1 MAEPSVPRV
10 RRTRRTLAATAV
22 SLATAFSVGTLEP
35 WNPEIVGARVS
46 SPDDT
51 ARFIRTLTLSPG
63 VPLSVEATVGDITI
77 TGWDRPETSVE
88 ILRRAPTAAR
98 LAAVEPA
105 IVETDRGTMIRVV
118 QPEAGMDRSI
128 TSMIRISLPSTS
140 ALGSVTVL
148 DGRIVLTNLTGG
160 ISANSRDGSIAANR
174 LSGTIRLETQTGD
187 ITLDNATL
195 SPDGLIRLRAFNGQI
210 KVHFARRPENARI
223 LAVTFN
229 GTISSELPLTMK
241 DRFGP
246 RFGEATIGAGSPV
259 VSIDVVTGNIQ
270 IKSPDR

>member
-1 MAEPSVPRV
+1 MAEPGMRTTRIWRGPAAVALSV
-10 RRTRRTLAATAV
+10 ATVLPA
-22 SLATAFSVGTLEP
+22 
-35 WNPEIVGARVS
+35 GALDES
-46 SPDDT
+46 
-51 ARFIRTLTLSPG
+51 ARFTRTLTLSPG

-88 ILRRAPTAAR
+88 IVRRAPNAEL

-105 IVETDRGTMIRVV
+105 IAETGGGTMIRVV
-118 QPEAGMDRSI
+118 QPEDGIDRSI
-128 TSMIRISLPSTS
+128 TSTIRISLPSAS
-140 ALGSVTVL
+140 ALGSIKVL

-160 ISANSRDGSIAANR
+160 VSANSREGSIAANH

-187 ITLDNATL
+187 ITLENATL

-210 KVHFARRPENARI
+210 KVQFARRPENARI

-246 RFGEATIGAGSPV
+246 RFGEASIGTGSPV

-270 IKSPDR
+270 IKSPDK